1 MTCVIEGCDQPVHNR
16 THGWCNKHYPDQAWR
31 HVA

>member
-1 MTCVIEGCDQPVHNR
+1 MTCVIEDCERPIHNR
-16 THGWCNKHYPDQAWR
+16 AHGWCNKHYQAWR